1 MLGDVHYRS
10 FNNSGLVAWVVATVI
25 GIVMLQLGSINPDLA
40 GVGATW
46 GPILTALVGAAMYAI
61 LWKATSART
70 ALRVTA

>member
-10 FNNSGLVAWVVATVI
+10 FNNSGLVAWIVATVI
-25 GIVMLQLGSINPDLA
+25 GIVMLQLGSINPALA

-61 LWKATSART
+61 LWKVTSART
-70 ALRVTA
+70 ALRITT